1 MAYAVT
7 LSLLDYLNAVEVAVA
22 RMRQSA
28 QRGHNAA
35 NVRQRTWLTRLST
48 DVCGAAAGLAVARWL
63 GIPWSKS
70 VGTFHREADVGED
83 IDVRHTERHDGRLVL
98 RRQDHPY
105 RQFVLVTGTPP
116 NMVLQGHCRARGHG
130 PRILVRPQRFRRCLV
145 RPVVQAYP
153 DPPRRQRSALSTPD
167 GGSPG
172 VTRCPV
178 LGLSGPLC
186 YEIASPAPV
195 LPGTGSDGSQRQGHS
210 AQSGVPSC
218 DSKRPQFWGTGF

>member
-35 NVRQRTWLTRLST
+35 NVRQRTWLTRLSN
-48 DVCGAAAGLAVARWL
+48 DVCGAAAELAVARWL

-116 NMVLQGHCRARGHG
+116 NMVLQGHCRAEEVMV
-130 PRILVRPQRFRRCLV
+130 PEFWC
-145 RPVVQAYP
+145 
-153 DPPRRQRSALSTPD
+153 DPNGFGGAWFVPLSRLIPIPP
-167 GGSPG
+167 GGSVPPCLRQTA
-172 VTRCPV
+172 V
-178 LGLSGPLC
+178 
-186 YEIASPAPV
+186 APA
-195 LPGTGSDGSQRQGHS
+195 
-210 AQSGVPSC
+210 
-218 DSKRPQFWGTGF
+218 